1 MKPFFFPFRAFR
13 AFRGLFFAFHVFLGT
28 SRAISTIINKGELF
42 LGKGAFR
49 IDAHPYRH
57 APHKTP
63 NHPRVAM
70 SNKITKNA
78 FQDHFRNKEM
88 RLSDLQQETALTPA
102 MKEAVRSADTNRDG
116 KISGTSETDKLF
128 RALDRFDR
136 DGNAQS
142 MHRSAAIEAV
152 LQHAT
157 SPQANPAPTT
167 PTTPTTTIT
176 RAAFQAAL
184 DDKQIQL
191 SSLQNNSAIPRDVA
205 TAVRGA
211 DSNRD
216 GKISGDVETDK
227 LFRTMDRFDR
237 DGNSQSMHRT
247 TVLDALLG
255 AATPKPPA
263 PTADPARAIRGTFDF
278 RPNTTAVERARTSDL
293 GSKLPDKI
301 AEHRET
307 YLKASALTGVP
318 AELIAA
324 LHANESGFGDYRPS
338 VRGPESGF
346 GLDDRHVSTS
356 WGNSKLEQYG
366 LGRWERG
373 TGTERSIF
381 QSAVIAAEH
390 LKRNAAYAGIDID
403 GQMNANDLAGAAL
416 SYIQGTSAAERA
428 HDRGSG
434 WMFNT
439 SDNNP
444 HPLHP
449 GGTSR
454 TSGGRTVRV
463 QPSRKEGLLRWDTL
477 LPLIK
482 EHLR

>member
-1 MKPFFFPFRAFR
+1 
-13 AFRGLFFAFHVFLGT
+13 
-28 SRAISTIINKGELF
+28 
-42 LGKGAFR
+42 
-49 IDAHPYRH
+49 
-57 APHKTP
+57 
-63 NHPRVAM
+63 M

-78 FQDHFRNKEM
+78 FQDHFRNKEL
-88 RLSDLQQETALTPA
+88 RINDLQQENSLTPA
-102 MKEAVRSADTNRDG
+102 LKEAARSADTNRDG
-116 KISGTSETDKLF
+116 KISGSSETDKLF

-142 MHRSAAIEAV
+142 MHR
-152 LQHAT
+152 
-157 SPQANPAPTT
+157 
-167 PTTPTTTIT
+167 
-176 RAAFQAAL
+176 
-184 DDKQIQL
+184 
-191 SSLQNNSAIPRDVA
+191 
-205 TAVRGA
+205 
-211 DSNRD
+211 
-216 GKISGDVETDK
+216 
-227 LFRTMDRFDR
+227 
-237 DGNSQSMHRT
+237 T
-247 TVLDALLG
+247 TVLDAILG
-255 AATPKPPA
+255 AATTNPPP
-263 PTADPARAIRGTFDF
+263 PTADPNRAVRANFSF
-278 RPNTTAVERARTSDL
+278 QPNAVALDRARSSDL
-293 GSKLPDKI
+293 GSKMSEKL
-301 AEHRET
+301 EQHRDT

-324 LHANESGFGDYRPS
+324 IHANESGFGDYRPS

-346 GLDDRHVSTS
+346 GLDDRHVSTA

-390 LKRNAAYAGIDID
+390 LKRNAAFAGIDIHA
-403 GQMNANDLAGAAL
+403 QMNANDLAGAAL
-416 SYIQGTSAAERA
+416 SYIQGTRAAENA
-428 HDRGSG
+428 HDRGSS

-454 TSGGRTVRV
+454 TSSGRTVRV
-463 QPSRKEGLLRWDTL
+463 EPDRKEGLLRWDTL